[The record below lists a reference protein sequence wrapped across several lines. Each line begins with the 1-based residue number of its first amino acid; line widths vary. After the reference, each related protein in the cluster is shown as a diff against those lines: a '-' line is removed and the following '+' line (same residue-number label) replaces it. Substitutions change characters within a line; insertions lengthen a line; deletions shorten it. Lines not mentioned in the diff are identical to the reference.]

1 MLKSKKQLSVC
12 KFTFKKLNKLADF
25 TNFLAFF
32 QFLFETENVFLLHLD
47 PHTDCRSGSRG
58 KNKGGCRST
67 ALAPALENYCTP
79 AHRLRNTAVSVN
91 RSNSTSASE
100 ISFGN
105 HSQKIIH
112 AQLENR
118 ACAQLENRACANSK
132 HGFRKRKN
140 GKSIRYAAYR
150 YTEPVLEKAV
160 GHQAGNILKRVI
172 DLLF

>member
-1 MLKSKKQLSVC
+1 MC

-58 KNKGGCRST
+58 KNKCGCRST

-91 RSNSTSASE
+91 RSNSRYRSVRNLVWKSFSE
-100 ISFGN
+100 D
-105 HSQKIIH
+105 HS
-112 AQLENR
+112 
-118 ACAQLENRACANSK
+118 CAAGEPCMCTAGEPCMCKQQTWIQEEK
-132 HGFRKRKN
+132 KRQEHTVCCIPVYRTGP
-140 GKSIRYAAYR
+140 GKSRWSPSR
-150 YTEPVLEKAV
+150 Q
-160 GHQAGNILKRVI
+160 HS
-172 DLLF
+172 